1 MVTGKSF
8 TSRGSS
14 DAPDLDPSAVGL
26 ETAASNDIVSAG
38 DLSAAMPQRPLKPQ
52 PPPKKAHLDEVIRL
66 MKELEELREEKGQAD
81 EMTDLM
87 GQDLQIA
94 QEEVEKKDDELRR
107 KETELLRCTEELK
120 NWRQKAQ
127 DLSIEVQEERRQ
139 VAAIKESIETPEVA
153 VPSGRG
159 NEPGRGQEL
168 VRLRDQVANLI
179 TSLATKDAEKKEAGL
194 QTQEELSYLRKQVE
208 QLTTSL
214 TEKEAQMKSIGSRS
228 MKELVY
234 LRKQA
239 TQLKT
244 TVSEKDAEL
253 TKKVALAA
261 GSAYDQWQATIQN
274 NKLQFDNTLRETEE
288 RLNAQLAQE
297 QELRHAAEAT
307 LQQTRE
313 ETLTNAHQNQSQDTQ
328 LRMETSYKENED
340 RLKAQLA
347 QEQELRRAAEAK
359 FYDTREKMGKSSR
372 EEQELRHAAEASLRI
387 TKEEYEVKLREAN
400 ERAGIQVAEMQKRAQ
415 EAETSL
421 QEHTA
426 RVQEAGT
433 DHENLTRRVHGLES
447 EVEDQRKTCAWF
459 KKNSERLSRDI
470 KETEAARRQLVQSEY
485 AMKRQVAD
493 LKSQVNALQ
502 PRRNMETMPG
512 AY

>member
-1 MVTGKSF
+1 M
-8 TSRGSS
+8 SRGSS
-14 DAPDLDPSAVGL
+14 DTPDLDPSATGL
-26 ETAASNDIVSAG
+26 ETAAVNDIISAG
-38 DLSAAMPQRPLKPQ
+38 AMSEAMPERQVRPQ

-66 MKELEELREEKGQAD
+66 MKELEEMREEKGQAE

-87 GQDLQIA
+87 GQDLQSA
-94 QEEVEKKDDELRR
+94 QEEVEKKDGELRR
-107 KETELLRCTEELK
+107 KEAELLKCGEELK

-127 DLSIEVQEERRQ
+127 SLSIEVQEEKRL
-139 VAAIKESIETPEVA
+139 AAGIRESIEMQEVA
-153 VPSGRG
+153 LSSRMDNESGRG
-159 NEPGRGQEL
+159 EE
-168 VRLRDQVANLI
+168 VSRLRDQVANLI

-194 QTQEELSYLRKQVE
+194 QTEEELSYLRKQVE

-244 TVSEKDAEL
+244 TISEKDAEL

-261 GSAYDQWQATIQN
+261 GSTYDQCQATFRENKIQ
-274 NKLQFDNTLRETEE
+274 FESTLRETEE

-307 LQQTRE
+307 LEEARE
-313 ETLTNAHQNQSQDTQ
+313 EMLTHPHEDQSRDKQIQ
-328 LRMETSYKENED
+328 LETTYKENEE
-340 RLKAQLA
+340 RLKAQLT
-347 QEQELRRAAEAK
+347 QEQDLRRAAEAK
-359 FYDTREKMGKSSR
+359 VHDTREKMGKNSSQ
-372 EEQELRHAAEASLRI
+372 EQELRHAAEATLRI
-387 TKEEYEVKLREAN
+387 TKEEYEVKLREAG
-400 ERAGIQVAEMQKRAQ
+400 ERAGVQLAEMQKRAQ
-415 EAETSL
+415 GAETSL

-426 RVQEAGT
+426 RVQEVGV
-433 DHENLTRRVHGLES
+433 DQENLMKRVQGLEA
-447 EVEDQRKTCAWF
+447 EVQDQRKSCAWF

-470 KETEAARRQLVQSEY
+470 KAADAARRQLEQSDH
-485 AMKRQVAD
+485 AAKRQVTD

-502 PRRNMETMPG
+502 PRRRMDAMPG